1 MFVEYESDV
10 EEERA
15 RVAEL
20 LENLRI
26 EAEVLVF
33 WLASGDVKSYQ
44 VIINGDDTDAEAVA
58 QVEKV
63 LEDEDWWNSLKNMR
77 GKIRTGS
84 SSAFEE
90 LSAIDDAN
98 VWPGSSSQERDV
110 SVARYEDRLRTP
122 NQTFPRKAIIQQPEQ
137 FWSQLRNAHP

>member
-1 MFVEYESDV
+1 MLFRSLHTVPSWKKSYNLRVAVFVEYESDV

-63 LEDEDWWNSLKNMR
+63 LEDEEWWNSLKNMR
-77 GKIRTGS
+77 
-84 SSAFEE
+84 
-90 LSAIDDAN
+90 
-98 VWPGSSSQERDV
+98 
-110 SVARYEDRLRTP
+110 
-122 NQTFPRKAIIQQPEQ
+122 
-137 FWSQLRNAHP
+137 